1 VGGKKGEHSHYV
13 YLGRHWCRLGVS
25 DAWALLEISLSWKE
39 AGTGGREVT

>member
-1 VGGKKGEHSHYV
+1 MYILVAI
-13 YLGRHWCRLGVS
+13 GVDS